1 MTAIR
6 LAGVAA
12 ALCAMTLASHLAW
25 AGFAGPVKTEG
36 GLVQG
41 SVEGDVTVFK
51 GIPFAAPPVGELRWT
66 PPARVSSWSGVKG
79 ATGYAPACIQVS
91 RAIPSL
97 GIEKVDVNEDC
108 LYLNVW
114 TPAKSAD
121 EKLPVMVWLHGGGFT
136 IGSPTLLSYQGDK
149 LAKRG
154 VIVVT
159 VAYRLGAL
167 GFLAH
172 PDLSAESAHH
182 VSGNYGLLDMIAGLR
197 WVRDNIAA
205 FGGDPDRVTI
215 FGESAGGAAVSI
227 LAASPLAKGLFQ
239 RAICESGGYFKP
251 SSSPPLPG
259 QRQLRLADAEKA
271 GVAFATKL
279 GAKSIQD
286 LRAISADEIL
296 KGSAGV
302 QGITGP
308 NVDGWVISGDEYKL
322 YEAGKFNDTPVIVGY
337 NSNEGASFQGP
348 TTPKKYKKSI
358 KAEYGSFAK
367 QILKAYPAKGK
378 DVTQQS
384 AQDLARDMNFGW
396 NSWTW
401 AKLQDKTGKSPI
413 FVYFFAHQLPK
424 GPVPR
429 PIPKGAPHGT
439 EIAYVF
445 QHPAEQNQTWDA
457 SDQALS
463 DDVADYWTNFAKT
476 GDPNGAGLP
485 KWPAFDNAD
494 PQYMHFNDKPE
505 AGPVPNPDQLKAV
518 DAFIAWQRSQ
528 ENSAP

>member
-1 MTAIR
+1 MKVFR
-6 LAGVAA
+6 FLSVAVS
-12 ALCAMTLASHLAW
+12 LCVMGLTGQAAW
-25 AGFAGPVKTEG
+25 AGFAGPVMTEG
-36 GLVQG
+36 GLIQG
-41 SVEGDVTVFK
+41 TVDGDITVFK
-51 GIPFAAPPVGELRWT
+51 GVPFAAPPVGELRWMA
-66 PPARVSSWSGVKG
+66 PARESSWSGVKG
-79 ATGYAPACIQVS
+79 ATSYAPACVQVS
-91 RAIPSL
+91 RALPFL
-97 GIEKVDVNEDC
+97 GIEKVDTSEDC
-108 LYLNVW
+108 LYLNIW
-114 TPAKSAD
+114 TPAKSAGD
-121 EKLPVMVWLHGGGFT
+121 KLPVMVWLHGGGFT
-136 IGSPTLLSYQGDK
+136 IGSPTLQAYAGDK

-215 FGESAGGAAVSI
+215 FGESAGGAAVSQ

-239 RAICESGGYFKP
+239 RAICESGGSFKP
-251 SSSPPLPG
+251 ASSPPLPG
-259 QRQLRLADAEKA
+259 ESMLRLADAEKA
-271 GVAFATKL
+271 GVTFANKV
-279 GAKSIQD
+279 GAKSIRD
-286 LRAISADEIL
+286 LRAMSAEDVL
-296 KGSAGV
+296 KESAGV
-302 QGITGP
+302 DGISRP
-308 NVDGWVISGDEYKL
+308 NIDGWVIPGDQYKL
-322 YEAGKFNDTPVIVGY
+322 YEAGNYNDVPVIVGY

-348 TTPKKYKKSI
+348 TTPKKYKKSV
-358 KAEYGSFAK
+358 KKDYGTFAK
-367 QILKAYPAKGK
+367 QILKEYPASKK
-378 DVTQQS
+378 EAQQS
-384 AQDLARDMNFGW
+384 AQDLARDTSFGW

-401 AKLQDKTGKSPI
+401 AKLQSKTGKSPI

-429 PIPKGAPHGT
+429 DIPPGAPHGT

-445 QHPAEQNQTWDA
+445 QHPEKQNQTWDA
-457 SDQALS
+457 TDQALS

-476 GDPNGAGLP
+476 GDPNGKGLP
-485 KWPAFDNAD
+485 KWPAFDNAN
-494 PQYMHFNDKPE
+494 PKYMHFNDKPE

-528 ENSAP
+528 ETTNP